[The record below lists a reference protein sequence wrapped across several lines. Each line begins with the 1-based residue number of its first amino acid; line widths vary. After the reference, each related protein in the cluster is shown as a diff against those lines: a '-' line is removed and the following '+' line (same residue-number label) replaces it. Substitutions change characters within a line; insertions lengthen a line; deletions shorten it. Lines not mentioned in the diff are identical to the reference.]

1 MDTEIAGIPV
11 KIIKKDIKNMHLYVK
26 PPDGHV
32 EVSAPRHLSE
42 ESILMFVRT
51 RLGWIRKQQEKFL
64 AQPRQTERQFVSGE
78 TMYIWGKQ
86 YFLQV
91 EYSNKGNSLALSGD
105 SAVLT
110 VRKESTAKQR
120 ENYVNEWYRSQL
132 KKEIEKR
139 LPKWEARTGLHC
151 SSWQTKYMTTKWGT
165 CNTQT
170 GKIWLNLQLAKK
182 PFECLDYVILHELA
196 HLRVRNHSAE
206 FIAILDEHMPYWR
219 EIRKL
224 LNDSILDFFPD
235 EKNNQ

>member
-11 KIIKKDIKNMHLYVK
+11 KIIRKGIKNMHLYVK

-64 AQPRQTERQFVSGE
+64 SQPRQTERQYVSGE
-78 TMYIWGKQ
+78 TMYMWGKQ
-86 YFLQV
+86 YFLQI
-91 EYSNKGNSLALSGD
+91 EYSNKGNSVALSGD
-105 SAVLT
+105 SVILT

-132 KKEIEKR
+132 KKEVENR
-139 LPKWEARTGLHC
+139 LPKWEARTGLYC

-170 GKIWLNLQLAKK
+170 GKVWLNLQLAKK

-196 HLRVRNHSAE
+196 HLRVRNHGVE
-206 FIAILDEHMPYWR
+206 FVAILDEHMPYWR
-219 EIRKL
+219 ESRKL
-224 LNDSILDFFPD
+224 LNDSILDYYSTKPMD
-235 EKNNQ
+235 E